1 MEKEK
6 LELRMFGFVPYNIS
20 EIQKGI
26 QYGHAKDQYERNF
39 KNTELYNDWADNWKT
54 YIIKNGGTTNLNK
67 ESRFYGSLNKV
78 LDTLNEQGIDLG
90 AFYEPDI
97 GDQLTGIAL
106 IADERVFNN
115 EDYPDFAGYMKGR
128 ISDISWLSYFK
139 NGPGA
144 AVQATEELPE
154 EYEDWLETV
163 GGTKNAFLKSYLPKF
178 RLA

>member
-1 MEKEK
+1 MENKN

-26 QYGHAKDQYERNF
+26 QYGHAKDEYERKF
-39 KNTELYNDWADNWKT
+39 RNTELYNDWADNWKT

-67 ESRFYGSLNKV
+67 ESKFYGSLNKI
-78 LDTLNEQGIDLG
+78 LDILNEQGIDLG
-90 AFYEPDI
+90 AFYEPDL

-115 EDYPDFAGYMKGR
+115 DNYPMFAEFIRGR
-128 ISDISWLSYFK
+128 ITDIQWLQYFK
-139 NGPGA
+139 NGIA
-144 AVQATEELPE
+144 AAEQAIEELPE
-154 EYEDWLETV
+154 EYAEWVELI
-163 GGTKNAFLKSYLPKF
+163 GGPKNVFLKSYLPKF